1 MGAKGTKNG
10 QRKQYTLDDG
20 QVVDVFVVAKR
31 VNCSISLALAR
42 LNTSSDP
49 DYIFMAKGTK
59 IPNGH
64 PYVQL
69 ERQRKLKNGNHGPIM
84 KQKIS
89 YRNTA
94 KHNKDGTIK
103 SFYDPWMRLILKTI

>member
-59 IPNGH
+59 LPDGH
-64 PYVQL
+64 PYVKL
-69 ERQRKLKNGNHGPIM
+69 ERERKVKNGN
-84 KQKIS
+84 
-89 YRNTA
+89 RA
-94 KHNKDGTIK
+94 KTDFKAKEVATR
-103 SFYDPWMRLILKTI
+103 SFYDPLMRLVLKTI

>member
-20 QVVDVFVVAKR
+20 QVVDVFVVAKE

-49 DYIFMAKGTK
+49 KYIFMDKGTK
-59 IPNGH
+59 LKKGH
-64 PYVQL
+64 PYVKL
-69 ERQRKLKNGNHGPIM
+69 EKQRKALNQSKTVPRKRIELKN
-84 KQKIS
+84 KKL
-89 YRNTA
+89 TA
-94 KHNKDGTIK
+94 KEKA
-103 SFYDPWMRLILKTI
+103 LKKAYTAIGISWGVC